1 MTIQALAKKYGSVF
15 TLWLG
20 NSPLVLINDLDLVK
34 QGFNSKGN
42 ELNDRVNTILRD
54 AITQG
59 KGEDVAF
66 SNHGPVWASLRRV
79 AHSAVRYDL
88 YSNKLIN

>member
-1 MTIQALAKKYGSVF
+1 MTIQDLTKKYGSVF

-54 AITQG
+54 MITQG
-59 KGEDVAF
+59 KGEDVVLA
-66 SNHGPVWASLRRV
+66 NDGPVWASLRRV
-79 AHSAVRYDL
+79 AHSAVRFGTYL
-88 YSNKLIN
+88 KIL